1 MRSRIYGT
9 TTLAFVAIATVASWI
24 STSAQEDEKAIR
36 NSESRASAN
45 ASAFVFP
52 RIKDHGKVVRLP
64 SAAEQPRNGS
74 KICVDVTAGGPAE
87 AMNPAVEKV
96 ARFVNIYAGAGDKP
110 ADVSITV
117 ILHGDAT
124 LTALGAE
131 AYATKFGLDGNPNLP
146 LFRKL
151 KEAGVELLVCGQ
163 AISHKGIS
171 LDDIAVDVK
180 VAVSALTVNVNRQS
194 DGYAFVPLH

>member
-87 AMNPAVEKV
+87 AMNPAVVERRDL
-96 ARFVNIYAGAGDKP
+96 AI
-110 ADVSITV
+110 
-117 ILHGDAT
+117 
-124 LTALGAE
+124 
-131 AYATKFGLDGNPNLP
+131 
-146 LFRKL
+146 LFRAQAL
-151 KEAGVELLVCGQ
+151 EPGFPRVHDEQVAACG
-163 AISHKGIS
+163 
-171 LDDIAVDVK
+171 DDA
-180 VAVSALTVNVNRQS
+180 
-194 DGYAFVPLH
+194 